1 MFTYSKLILIGLQI
15 FNAFWR
21 YFVSAK
27 DRALGRA
34 EATKE
39 ALEIQARENAKA
51 VESWNETSHKHGQ
64 HPDSDDAFDPEFKR
78 KD

>member
-15 FNAFWR
+15 FNAFWK

-27 DRALGRA
+27 DRALGRS

-51 VESWNETSHKHGQ
+51 VDVWNDAAHQ
-64 HPDSDDAFDPEFKR
+64 HAQNPDSDDAFDNEFKR